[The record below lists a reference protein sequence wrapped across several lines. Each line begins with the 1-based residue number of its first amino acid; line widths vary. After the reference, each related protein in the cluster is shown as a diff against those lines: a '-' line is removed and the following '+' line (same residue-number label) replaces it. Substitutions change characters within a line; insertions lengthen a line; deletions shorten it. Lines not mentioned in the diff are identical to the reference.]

1 MAAAGTSAGLTVCVG
16 VGACEC
22 VCGTEHTLTKNLPHR
37 TTSVVFI
44 TQERRE
50 VYDHRSKSGI

>member
-16 VGACEC
+16 GWVR